1 VGTALSS
8 SPLSTTLA
16 KIMLRK
22 MNKMYNVYLIIFP
35 DSDAAKPAG
44 HDYTDGDESASSDY
58 NAGNNNIYFVC

>member
-1 VGTALSS
+1 
-8 SPLSTTLA
+8 
-16 KIMLRK
+16 

-58 NAGNNNIYFVC
+58 NAGNNNIYFVCWNIWA